1 MGVPSLKT
9 KLDATA
15 EDIRYFCLM
24 ESERQRKIGALL
36 QRDLADIL
44 QKAAKDSGIS
54 GLLISVTGVAVTV
67 DLMIAKVYLSFF
79 PEEKGKELFE
89 GIQSN
94 APLIRHELA
103 NRTRNQMRRVP
114 ELLFFIDE
122 TAKKAEAI
130 ERSLKGE
137 ENPIEDRS
145 LLDRR
150 QKK

>member
-1 MGVPSLKT
+1 
-9 KLDATA
+9 
-15 EDIRYFCLM
+15 M

-54 GLLISVTGVAVTV
+54 GLLISVTEVSVTV

-79 PEEKGKELFE
+79 PEEKGEALFE
-89 GIQSN
+89 GIRSN

-122 TAKKAEAI
+122 TAKKAEDI

>member
-1 MGVPSLKT
+1 
-9 KLDATA
+9 
-15 EDIRYFCLM
+15 M

-54 GLLISVTGVAVTV
+54 GLLISVTEVAVTV

-79 PEEKGKELFE
+79 PEEKGDELFE
-89 GIQSN
+89 GIRSN

-137 ENPIEDRS
+137 ENPIEDRG

>member
-1 MGVPSLKT
+1 
-9 KLDATA
+9 
-15 EDIRYFCLM
+15 M

-44 QKAAKDSGIS
+44 QKAAKDSGVS

>member
-1 MGVPSLKT
+1 
-9 KLDATA
+9 
-15 EDIRYFCLM
+15 
-24 ESERQRKIGALL
+24 
-36 QRDLADIL
+36 
-44 QKAAKDSGIS
+44 
-54 GLLISVTGVAVTV
+54 
-67 DLMIAKVYLSFF
+67 
-79 PEEKGKELFE
+79 
-89 GIQSN
+89 
-94 APLIRHELA
+94 
-103 NRTRNQMRRVP
+103 MRRVP

>member
-1 MGVPSLKT
+1 
-9 KLDATA
+9 
-15 EDIRYFCLM
+15 M

-54 GLLISVTGVAVTV
+54 GLLISVTEVAVTV

-79 PEEKGKELFE
+79 PEEKGDELFE
-89 GIQSN
+89 GIRSN

>member
-1 MGVPSLKT
+1 
-9 KLDATA
+9 
-15 EDIRYFCLM
+15 M

-94 APLIRHELA
+94 SPLIRHELA

>member
-1 MGVPSLKT
+1 
-9 KLDATA
+9 
-15 EDIRYFCLM
+15 M

-54 GLLISVTGVAVTV
+54 GLLISVIGVAVTV

>member
-1 MGVPSLKT
+1 
-9 KLDATA
+9 
-15 EDIRYFCLM
+15 M
-24 ESERQRKIGALL
+24 ENERQRKIGALL

>member
-1 MGVPSLKT
+1 
-9 KLDATA
+9 
-15 EDIRYFCLM
+15 M

-54 GLLISVTGVAVTV
+54 GLLISVTEVSVTV

-79 PEEKGKELFE
+79 PEEKGEALFE
-89 GIQSN
+89 GIRSN

-103 NRTRNQMRRVP
+103 NRTRNQMRRIP

-122 TAKKAEAI
+122 TAKKAEDI

>member
-1 MGVPSLKT
+1 MPSLKT

-130 ERSLKGE
+130 EHSLKGE

>member
-1 MGVPSLKT
+1 
-9 KLDATA
+9 
-15 EDIRYFCLM
+15 M

-54 GLLISVTGVAVTV
+54 GLLISVTEVEVTV

>member
-1 MGVPSLKT
+1 
-9 KLDATA
+9 
-15 EDIRYFCLM
+15 M

-54 GLLISVTGVAVTV
+54 GLLISVTEVAVTV

>member
-1 MGVPSLKT
+1 
-9 KLDATA
+9 
-15 EDIRYFCLM
+15 M

-54 GLLISVTGVAVTV
+54 GLLISVTEVSVTV

-79 PEEKGKELFE
+79 PEEKGEALFE

-122 TAKKAEAI
+122 TAKKAEDI

>member
-1 MGVPSLKT
+1 
-9 KLDATA
+9 
-15 EDIRYFCLM
+15 M

-89 GIQSN
+89 GVQSN

>member
-1 MGVPSLKT
+1 
-9 KLDATA
+9 
-15 EDIRYFCLM
+15 
-24 ESERQRKIGALL
+24 
-36 QRDLADIL
+36 
-44 QKAAKDSGIS
+44 
-54 GLLISVTGVAVTV
+54 
-67 DLMIAKVYLSFF
+67 LMIAKVYLSFF
-79 PEEKGKELFE
+79 PEEKGDELFE
-89 GIQSN
+89 GIRSN

-114 ELLFFIDE
+114 ELLFFKDE

-137 ENPIEDRS
+137 ENPIEDRG

>member
-1 MGVPSLKT
+1 
-9 KLDATA
+9 
-15 EDIRYFCLM
+15 M

-54 GLLISVTGVAVTV
+54 GLLISVTEVAVTV

-94 APLIRHELA
+94 TPLIRHELA

>member
-1 MGVPSLKT
+1 LGVPSLKS
-9 KLDATA
+9 KRIVMAK
-15 EDIRYFCLM
+15 DIRYFCFM

-54 GLLISVTGVAVTV
+54 GLLISVTAVAVTV

-79 PEEKGKELFE
+79 PEEKSDELFE
-89 GIQSN
+89 GVRSN

-103 NRTRNQMRRVP
+103 SRARNQMRRVP
-114 ELLFFIDE
+114 ELLFFKDE
-122 TAKKAEAI
+122 SSKKVEAI
-130 ERSLKGE
+130 ERSLKGT

>member
-1 MGVPSLKT
+1 
-9 KLDATA
+9 
-15 EDIRYFCLM
+15 M
-24 ESERQRKIGALL
+24 ENERQRKIGALL

-94 APLIRHELA
+94 TPLIRHELA

>member
-1 MGVPSLKT
+1 
-9 KLDATA
+9 
-15 EDIRYFCLM
+15 M

>member
-1 MGVPSLKT
+1 
-9 KLDATA
+9 
-15 EDIRYFCLM
+15 M

-94 APLIRHELA
+94 TPLIRHELA

>member
-1 MGVPSLKT
+1 
-9 KLDATA
+9 
-15 EDIRYFCLM
+15 M

-44 QKAAKDSGIS
+44 QKAAKDSGVS

-122 TAKKAEAI
+122 TSKKAEAI

>member
-1 MGVPSLKT
+1 
-9 KLDATA
+9 
-15 EDIRYFCLM
+15 M

-44 QKAAKDSGIS
+44 QKAAKDSGVS
-54 GLLISVTGVAVTV
+54 GLLISVTEVAVTV

-130 ERSLKGE
+130 EHSLKGE

>member
-1 MGVPSLKT
+1 
-9 KLDATA
+9 
-15 EDIRYFCLM
+15 M

-79 PEEKGKELFE
+79 PEEKGDQLFE
-89 GIQSN
+89 GIRSN

>member
-1 MGVPSLKT
+1 MAK
-9 KLDATA
+9 
-15 EDIRYFCLM
+15 DIRYFCFM

-54 GLLISVTGVAVTV
+54 GLLISVTEVAVTV

-79 PEEKGKELFE
+79 PEEKGEELFE

-114 ELLFFIDE
+114 ELLFFKDE
-122 TAKKAEAI
+122 TAKKAEDI